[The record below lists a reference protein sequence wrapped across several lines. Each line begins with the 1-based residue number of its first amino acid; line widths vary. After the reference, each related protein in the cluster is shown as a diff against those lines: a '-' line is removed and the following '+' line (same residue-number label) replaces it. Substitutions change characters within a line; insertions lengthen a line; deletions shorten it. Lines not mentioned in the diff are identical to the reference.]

1 VTAKQAIDRTVTRR
15 DFNLP
20 ANAINGL
27 LALLSVQDP
36 FLEKPEETY
45 EMIEDFVI
53 ENLDLLLDQTIP
65 MAKDAVSRNS
75 QQSERPDRP
84 QILPNLDIYI
94 QTMTMMAALTMVN
107 RIINLSGAKDMV
119 LQRYSEGS
127 IRDHVITRV
136 KAKIKDMG
144 FHATGPLL

>member
-1 VTAKQAIDRTVTRR
+1 MTAKQAIDRTVTRR

-36 FLEKPEETY
+36 FMEKPEETY

-53 ENLDLLLDQTIP
+53 DNLDLLLDQTIP
-65 MAKDAVSRNS
+65 RAKDAFGSNS
-75 QQSERPDRP
+75 LQPKRP
-84 QILPNLDIYI
+84 QIRPNLDVYI
-94 QTMTMMAALTMVN
+94 QTMTMMAAMAMVN
-107 RIINLSGAKDMV
+107 RVLDLSGAKDMV
-119 LQRYSEGS
+119 LQRYSEGA

-136 KAKIKDMG
+136 KAKIKDLG
-144 FHATGPLL
+144 RLSADL

>member
-1 VTAKQAIDRTVTRR
+1 MTAKQAIDRTVTRR

-36 FLEKPEETY
+36 FMEKPEETY

-53 ENLDLLLDQTIP
+53 DNLDLLLDQTIP
-65 MAKDAVSRNS
+65 MATDAFGSNS
-75 QQSERPDRP
+75 LQPERP
-84 QILPNLDIYI
+84 QIRPNLDVYI
-94 QTMTMMAALTMVN
+94 QTMTMMAAMAMVN
-107 RIINLSGAKDMV
+107 RVLDLSGAKDMV
-119 LQRYSEGS
+119 LKRYSEGA

-136 KAKIKDMG
+136 KAKIKDLG
-144 FHATGPLL
+144 RLSADL

>member
-1 VTAKQAIDRTVTRR
+1 MTAKQAIDRTVTRR

-36 FLEKPEETY
+36 FMEKPEETY

-53 ENLDLLLDQTIP
+53 DNLELLLDQTMP
-65 MAKDAVSRNS
+65 MAKDAFGSKS
-75 QQSERPDRP
+75 LKPERP
-84 QILPNLDIYI
+84 QIRPNLDVYI
-94 QTMTMMAALTMVN
+94 QTMTMMAAMAMVN
-107 RIINLSGAKDMV
+107 RVLDLSGAKDMV
-119 LQRYSEGS
+119 LQRYSEGA

-136 KAKIKDMG
+136 KAKIKDLG
-144 FHATGPLL
+144 RLSADL

>member
-1 VTAKQAIDRTVTRR
+1 VTAKQAIDRTITRR

-53 ENLDLLLDQTIP
+53 DNLDLLLDQTIP
-65 MAKDAVSRNS
+65 MATDAVSRNS

-107 RIINLSGAKDMV
+107 RIINLSGMV

>member
-1 VTAKQAIDRTVTRR
+1 VTAKQAIDRTITRR

-20 ANAINGL
+20 TNAINGL
-27 LALLSVQDP
+27 LALISVQDP

-75 QQSERPDRP
+75 QQSERP
-84 QILPNLDIYI
+84 QILPNLDIYV
-94 QTMTMMAALTMVN
+94 QTITMMAALTMVN
-107 RIINLSGAKDMV
+107 RVLDLSGAKDMV
-119 LQRYSEGS
+119 LQRYSEGG

-136 KAKIKDMG
+136 KAKIKDIG
-144 FHATGPLL
+144 INCSGPLMPV

>member
-1 VTAKQAIDRTVTRR
+1 VTAKQAIDRTITRR

-20 ANAINGL
+20 TNAINGL
-27 LALLSVQDP
+27 LALISVQDP

-45 EMIEDFVI
+45 SRIEDFVI

-65 MAKDAVSRNS
+65 MAKDAVRH
-75 QQSERPDRP
+75 QRSERP

-107 RIINLSGAKDMV
+107 RVLDLSGAKDMV
-119 LQRYSEGS
+119 LQRYSDGG

-144 FHATGPLL
+144 IV

>member
-1 VTAKQAIDRTVTRR
+1 MTAKQAIDRTVTWR

-53 ENLDLLLDQTIP
+53 DNLDLLLDQTIP
-65 MAKDAVSRNS
+65 MATDAVSRNS

>member
-1 VTAKQAIDRTVTRR
+1 MTAKQAIDRTVTRR

-53 ENLDLLLDQTIP
+53 DNLDLLLDQTIP

-75 QQSERPDRP
+75 QQSERP
-84 QILPNLDIYI
+84 QILPNLDIYV
-94 QTMTMMAALTMVN
+94 QTITMMAALTMVN

>member
-1 VTAKQAIDRTVTRR
+1 MTAKQAIDRTVTRR

-36 FLEKPEETY
+36 FMEKPEETY

-53 ENLDLLLDQTIP
+53 DNLDLLLDQTIP
-65 MAKDAVSRNS
+65 MATDAFGSNS
-75 QQSERPDRP
+75 LQPERP
-84 QILPNLDIYI
+84 QIRPNLDVYI
-94 QTMTMMAALTMVN
+94 QTMTMMAALAMVN
-107 RIINLSGAKDMV
+107 RVLDLSGAKDMV
-119 LQRYSEGS
+119 LQRYSEGA

-136 KAKIKDMG
+136 KAKIKDLG
-144 FHATGPLL
+144 RLSADL

>member
-1 VTAKQAIDRTVTRR
+1 MTAKQAIDRTVTRR

-36 FLEKPEETY
+36 FMEKPEETY

-53 ENLDLLLDQTIP
+53 DNLDLLLDQTIP
-65 MAKDAVSRNS
+65 RAKDAFGSNS
-75 QQSERPDRP
+75 LQPKRL
-84 QILPNLDIYI
+84 QIRPNLDVYI
-94 QTMTMMAALTMVN
+94 QTMTMMAAMAMVN
-107 RIINLSGAKDMV
+107 RVLDLSGAKDMV
-119 LQRYSEGS
+119 LQRYSEGA

-136 KAKIKDMG
+136 KAKIKDLG
-144 FHATGPLL
+144 RLSADL

>member
-1 VTAKQAIDRTVTRR
+1 MTAKQAIDRTVTRR

-36 FLEKPEETY
+36 FMEKPEETY

-53 ENLDLLLDQTIP
+53 DNLDLLLDQTMP
-65 MAKDAVSRNS
+65 MAKDAFGSKS
-75 QQSERPDRP
+75 LQPERP
-84 QILPNLDIYI
+84 QIRPNLDVYI
-94 QTMTMMAALTMVN
+94 QTMTMMAAMAMVN
-107 RIINLSGAKDMV
+107 RVLDLSGAKDMV
-119 LQRYSEGS
+119 LQRYSEGA

-136 KAKIKDMG
+136 KAKIKDLG
-144 FHATGPLL
+144 RLSADL

>member
-1 VTAKQAIDRTVTRR
+1 MTAKQAIDRTVTRR

-36 FLEKPEETY
+36 FMEKPEETY

-53 ENLDLLLDQTIP
+53 DNLELLLDQTMP
-65 MAKDAVSRNS
+65 MAKDAFGSKS
-75 QQSERPDRP
+75 LQPERP
-84 QILPNLDIYI
+84 QIRPNLDVYI
-94 QTMTMMAALTMVN
+94 QTMTMMAAMAMVN
-107 RIINLSGAKDMV
+107 RVLDLSGAKDMV
-119 LQRYSEGS
+119 LQRYSEGA

-136 KAKIKDMG
+136 KAKIKDLG
-144 FHATGPLL
+144 RLSADL

>member
-1 VTAKQAIDRTVTRR
+1 MTAKQAIDRTVTRR

-53 ENLDLLLDQTIP
+53 DNLDLLLDQTIP

-75 QQSERPDRP
+75 QQSERP
-84 QILPNLDIYI
+84 QILPNLDIYV
-94 QTMTMMAALTMVN
+94 QTITMMAALTMVN
-107 RIINLSGAKDMV
+107 RVLDLSGAKDMV
-119 LQRYSEGS
+119 LQRYSEGA

>member
-1 VTAKQAIDRTVTRR
+1 VTAKQAIDRTITRW

-20 ANAINGL
+20 INGL
-27 LALLSVQDP
+27 LALISVQDP

-75 QQSERPDRP
+75 QQSERP
-84 QILPNLDIYI
+84 QILPNLDIYV
-94 QTMTMMAALTMVN
+94 QTITMMAALTMVN
-107 RIINLSGAKDMV
+107 RVLDLSGAKDMV
-119 LQRYSEGS
+119 LQRYSEGG

-136 KAKIKDMG
+136 KAKIKDIG
-144 FHATGPLL
+144 INCSGPLMPV